1 MKRVIFF
8 VLLFS
13 GVNLSL
19 CDHAEARYYRRGGY
33 GGYGGAQTPQSAEAN
48 AMANVIRSQGMYN
61 VATSQAMVN
70 IEKARGSYL
79 ANQEKAMQ
87 FYYAR
92 KRAVEAEHA
101 NEREQEKAKI
111 QRYQEYMAQE
121 VANAPRLNSNQLNP
135 NSGQITWPRAASGQ
149 ARVLR
154 PSPNTAEAYFA
165 ARAKQTTTVT
175 DSKKMHD
182 TVAAMRD
189 ELRGRIH
196 DMNPSDYMES
206 RKFLDTLS
214 LEVERTHG

>member
-1 MKRVIFF
+1 MKRVIFV

-61 VATSQAMVN
+61 VATSQAMIN

-121 VANAPRLNSNQLNP
+121 AANAPRLNSNQLNP
-135 NSGQITWPRAASGQ
+135 NSGQITWPRALQDSAFSNDRN
-149 ARVLR
+149 A
-154 PSPNTAEAYFA
+154 AEAYFA
-165 ARAKQTTTVT
+165 ARAKQSTTVT

-214 LEVERTHG
+214 LEVERSHG